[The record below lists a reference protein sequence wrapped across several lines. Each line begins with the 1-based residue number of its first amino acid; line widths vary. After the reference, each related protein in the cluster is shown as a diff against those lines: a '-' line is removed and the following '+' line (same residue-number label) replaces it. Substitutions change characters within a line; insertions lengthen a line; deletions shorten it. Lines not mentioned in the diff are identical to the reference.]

1 MDQIKWGIIGCGNV
15 TEVKSGP
22 AFNKVPNSQLVAV
35 MRRDAA
41 LAEDYA
47 KRHGVAKWY
56 SDVDELINDPEVNA
70 IYIATPPNVHEAYAE
85 KAMRAGKP
93 VYVEKP
99 MAMNAAECDRMN
111 AVSEETGVPL
121 FVAYYRRALPYFTKL
136 KDLIYSNII
145 GDIRYVNINL
155 QWQPYDE
162 EIGELR
168 KPKWR
173 VQPEISGGGHFH
185 DLASHQFNYLEYVL
199 GPIKNASGIARNQ
212 AGLYEA
218 DDITVA
224 NFEFES
230 GVLGNGVWCYT
241 VNKEQREDRAQII
254 GSRGRISFSFFE
266 KFNIVVETEAGT
278 EVFNIPYPEHVQQP
292 LIELIVKELRGEGKS
307 PSSGLT
313 GARANLIMDWITKG
327 NN

>member
-1 MDQIKWGIIGCGNV
+1 MDQIQWGIIGCGNV

-22 AFNKVPNSQLVAV
+22 AFNKIPNSKLVAV
-35 MRRDAA
+35 MRRDAS

-47 KRHGVAKWY
+47 QRHNVPKWY
-56 SDVDELINDPEVNA
+56 ANVDELINDPDVNA
-70 IYIATPPNVHEAYAE
+70 VYIATPPNVHVEYAE

-99 MAMNAAECDRMN
+99 MAMDAAECDRMN
-111 AVSEETGVPL
+111 AVSKETGVPL
-121 FVAYYRRALPYFTKL
+121 FVAYYRRSLPYFIKL
-136 KDLIYSNII
+136 KELIDSKII
-145 GDIRYVNINL
+145 GDIRYVNICL

-173 VQPEISGGGHFH
+173 VQPAISGGGHFH
-185 DLASHQFNYLEYVL
+185 DLASHQFDFLEYVL
-199 GPIKNASGIARNQ
+199 GPIKFATGIARNQ

-224 NFEFES
+224 NFEFQS

-241 VNKEQREDRAQII
+241 INKQQREDKAQIV
-254 GSRGRISFSFFE
+254 GSKGRINFSFFE
-266 KFNIVVETEAGT
+266 KFDIVVETESGSET
-278 EVFNIPYPEHVQQP
+278 YNIPYPEHVQQP
-292 LIELIVKELRGEGKS
+292 LIELIVKELRDEGVS
-307 PSSGLT
+307 PSTGMT
-313 GARANLIMDWITKG
+313 GARANLILDWITKT
-327 NN
+327 NR